1 MHLLN
6 AQNIVLLSC
15 INMTISRTIQGNL
28 SKIRSPSLS
37 LNFSKQGVIKENF
50 GTHRAWVNINRTVL
64 AHLRSNYI
72 VSFIGKVLVYS
83 DCFPGMGCAGVPPPR
98 LPWYAPFPEQ
108 SAAPEWSVRE
118 HKDGDGHPPW
128 PGRASV
134 FTFPA
139 SSLPFPTPYLA

>member
-72 VSFIGKVLVYS
+72 VSSIGKVVIKGKHYLGIAKPLEILG
-83 DCFPGMGCAGVPPPR
+83 FQGV
-98 LPWYAPFPEQ
+98 
-108 SAAPEWSVRE
+108 
-118 HKDGDGHPPW
+118 
-128 PGRASV
+128 
-134 FTFPA
+134 
-139 SSLPFPTPYLA
+139 